1 VVVGLI
7 YTLCASGGTFHF
19 GQSAYPQ
26 HLLIADGWLHGRLSV
41 REEALRTRSEAFRNA
56 VRDALDHLLMERGVR
71 LTEPLWQQLNEQLPP
86 PPVMH
91 DWAILDD
98 KFYGYFGPMPA
109 LLLLPYVAA
118 VGLDASDLLISALLG
133 AATVLL
139 IYLCVRQAERRGFLE
154 ATPAL
159 AAALAVL
166 FGLGTVHFYLTVSAE
181 VWFFSQVVTAFFLSL
196 AIYLIL
202 LTHGDVRWPVAAGA
216 AFAAALLARL
226 SVLPTIGFFYVLLLA
241 LHRQQPLPSNRRLIR
256 QAIGFSVPVIVTVL
270 IAGWF
275 NYARFGSVLE
285 SGLHIQTVTG
295 ANPTFAA
302 RYTQHGFFS
311 WHYLPRNFYYYFLNP
326 VLIREGSARTLSFDP
341 DGNSMFLV
349 TPMLLYVFRA
359 HRRRDWFV
367 GALWLGAGGSMLT
380 LLLFFGTGWVQFGN
394 RYLLDLMPLAML
406 LIAVGMRGRLSR
418 TAVMLIAL
426 SLTVNAWGTYRFC
439 REQQEAGIV
448 AAYAE
453 DLQIGYA
460 AELYRLAGA
469 AEARGDTL
477 GAVAQY
483 SEAVRWNPNLVQS
496 HLSLANLL
504 CGQRRWAEAVPHYEA
519 ALQLDPTQG
528 DAHNN
533 LGVALAEQGESDA
546 AIGHFEQALHWNA
559 ANADAHANLGK
570 ALRTRGDLPGAIA
583 EYEAALRLRPADTG
597 VQEELDAARRALH
610 AAPSR

>member
-1 VVVGLI
+1 
-7 YTLCASGGTFHF
+7 
-19 GQSAYPQ
+19 
-26 HLLIADGWLHGRLSV
+26 
-41 REEALRTRSEAFRNA
+41 
-56 VRDALDHLLMERGVR
+56 
-71 LTEPLWQQLNEQLPP
+71 
-86 PPVMH
+86 
-91 DWAILDD
+91 
-98 KFYGYFGPMPA
+98 
-109 LLLLPYVAA
+109 
-118 VGLDASDLLISALLG
+118 
-133 AATVLL
+133 
-139 IYLCVRQAERRGFLE
+139 
-154 ATPAL
+154 
-159 AAALAVL
+159 
-166 FGLGTVHFYLTVSAE
+166 
-181 VWFFSQVVTAFFLSL
+181 
-196 AIYLIL
+196 
-202 LTHGDVRWPVAAGA
+202 
-216 AFAAALLARL
+216 
-226 SVLPTIGFFYVLLLA
+226 
-241 LHRQQPLPSNRRLIR
+241 
-256 QAIGFSVPVIVTVL
+256 
-270 IAGWF
+270 
-275 NYARFGSVLE
+275 
-285 SGLHIQTVTG
+285 
-295 ANPTFAA
+295 
-302 RYTQHGFFS
+302 
-311 WHYLPRNFYYYFLNP
+311 
-326 VLIREGSARTLSFDP
+326 
-341 DGNSMFLV
+341 
-349 TPMLLYVFRA
+349 
-359 HRRRDWFV
+359 
-367 GALWLGAGGSMLT
+367 MLT